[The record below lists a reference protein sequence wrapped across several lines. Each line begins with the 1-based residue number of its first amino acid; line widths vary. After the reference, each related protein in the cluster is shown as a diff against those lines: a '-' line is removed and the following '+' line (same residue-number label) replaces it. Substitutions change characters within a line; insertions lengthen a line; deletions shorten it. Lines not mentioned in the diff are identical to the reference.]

1 MAWKDYLYF
10 RQGQKIAVVILLGLI
25 LAALIINGVISAR
38 KRQEVVVIQNDS
50 LQREFEAFEKSLQ
63 EKEENID
70 SGYRRRYYAS
80 SADRK
85 YPDRKSEYESKN
97 RETGYTPFPKAE
109 KLAEGQTISLNDADT
124 VQWKKIPGI
133 GSAFASRIVKYRNR
147 LGGFASVNQLKEVYG
162 IDAELYSKISP
173 YIKPDGNYSKINV
186 NKLEFKQ
193 LLSHPY
199 LNYKQV
205 KAIVSLRDRKGKIA
219 SINEL
224 SMLDEFTTADIERL
238 APYLEFE

>member
-25 LAALIINGVISAR
+25 LTALIINGVLSSR
-38 KRQEVVVIQNDS
+38 KQRVVVVIQNDS
-50 LQREFEAFEKSLQ
+50 LLREFEAFEKSLQ
-63 EKEENID
+63 DKDENID
-70 SGYRRRYYAS
+70 PEYRRRYYAS
-80 SADRK
+80 SDERT
-85 YPDRKSEYESKN
+85 YPDRQSEYESKN
-97 RETGYTPFPKAE
+97 RETGYAHYPKAE
-109 KLAEGQTISLNDADT
+109 KLAEGQTISLNETDT
-124 VQWKKIPGI
+124 AQWKKIPGI
-133 GSAFASRIVKYRNR
+133 GSTFASRIVKYRNR
-147 LGGFASVNQLKEVYG
+147 LGGFASVDQLKEVYG

-173 YIKPDGNYSKINV
+173 YIEPDGNYSKINV

-205 KAIVSLRDRKGKIA
+205 KAIVSLRDRKGRIA

>member
-10 RQGQKIAVVILLGLI
+10 RRDQKIAVVILLGLI
-25 LAALIINGVISAR
+25 LAALIIDGVLSSR
-38 KRQEVVVIQNDS
+38 KQRQVVIIQNDS

-80 SADRK
+80 SDERT
-85 YPDRKSEYESKN
+85 YPDRQSEYESKN
-97 RETGYTPFPKAE
+97 RETGYTHFPKAE

-124 VQWKKIPGI
+124 AQWKKIPGI

-147 LGGFASVNQLKEVYG
+147 LGGFASVDQLKEVYG

>member
-10 RQGQKIAVVILLGLI
+10 RQGQKVAVIILLGLI
-25 LAALIINGVISAR
+25 VIVLIINGIISSHTQQQVVI
-38 KRQEVVVIQNDS
+38 IQNDS

-63 EKEENID
+63 EKEDNID

-80 SADRK
+80 NTDNK
-85 YPDRKSEYESKN
+85 YPDRQSEYESKN
-97 RETGYTPFPKAE
+97 HETGYTFFPKTE
-109 KLAEGQTISLNDADT
+109 KLAEGQTISLNETDT
-124 VQWKKIPGI
+124 AQWKKIPGI

-147 LGGFASVNQLKEVYG
+147 LGGFAAVDQLKEVYG
-162 IDAELYSKISP
+162 VDAELYSKIRP
-173 YIKPDGNYSKINV
+173 YIKPDGNYSKIGI

-205 KAIVSLRDRKGKIA
+205 KAIVGLRDRKDKIT

-238 APYLEFE
+238 TPYLEFE

>member
-85 YPDRKSEYESKN
+85 YSDQQNEYRPKS
-97 RETGYTPFPKAE
+97 RETGYIPFPKAE
-109 KLAEGQTISLNDADT
+109 KLAEGQTISLNEADT
-124 VQWKKIPGI
+124 AQWKKIPGI

-173 YIKPDGNYSKINV
+173 YIKSDGNYSKINV

-205 KAIVSLRDRKGKIA
+205 KAIVSLRDRKGRIA

-224 SMLDEFTTADIERL
+224 SMLDEFTSADIERL
-238 APYLEFE
+238 TPYLEFE

>member
-25 LAALIINGVISAR
+25 LAALIINGVLSSR
-38 KRQEVVVIQNDS
+38 KQRVVVVIQNDS
-50 LQREFEAFEKSLQ
+50 LLREFEAFEKSLQ
-63 EKEENID
+63 DKDENID
-70 SGYRRRYYAS
+70 PEYRRRYYAS
-80 SADRK
+80 SDDRP
-85 YPDRKSEYESKN
+85 YSDRQNEYQPGN
-97 RETGYTPFPKAE
+97 REPGYAPFPKTE
-109 KLAEGQTISLNDADT
+109 KLAEGQAISLNETDT
-124 VQWKKIPGI
+124 AQWKKIPGI

-147 LGGFASVNQLKEVYG
+147 LGGFVSVEQLKEVYG
-162 IDAELYSKISP
+162 IDAQLYSKISP
-173 YIKPDGNYSKINV
+173 YIKPDGHYSKVNI

-205 KAIVSLRDRKGKIA
+205 KAIVGLRDRKGKIT

-238 APYLEFE
+238 TPYLEIE

>member
-25 LAALIINGVISAR
+25 LTALIINGVISAR

-85 YPDRKSEYESKN
+85 YSDQQNEYRPKS

-124 VQWKKIPGI
+124 AQWKKIPGI

-205 KAIVSLRDRKGKIA
+205 KAIVSLRDRKGRIA

>member
-10 RQGQKIAVVILLGLI
+10 RRGQKIAVVILLGLI
-25 LAALIINGVISAR
+25 LAALIIDGVLSSR
-38 KRQEVVVIQNDS
+38 KQRQVVIIQNDS

-80 SADRK
+80 SDERT
-85 YPDRKSEYESKN
+85 YPDRQSEYESKN

-109 KLAEGQTISLNDADT
+109 KLAEGQTISLNEADT
-124 VQWKKIPGI
+124 AQWKKIPGI

-147 LGGFASVNQLKEVYG
+147 LGGFASVDQLKEVYG

-173 YIKPDGNYSKINV
+173 YIKPDGNYSKINI

-238 APYLEFE
+238 TPYLEFE

>member
-10 RQGQKIAVVILLGLI
+10 RRGQKIAVMILLGLI
-25 LAALIINGVISAR
+25 LAALIIDGVLSSR
-38 KRQEVVVIQNDS
+38 KQRQVVIIQNDS
-50 LQREFEAFEKSLQ
+50 LQREFEAFEKSLR

-70 SGYRRRYYAS
+70 SGYHRRYYAS

-85 YPDRKSEYESKN
+85 YSDQQNEYRPKS

-109 KLAEGQTISLNDADT
+109 KLAEGQTISLNETDT

-147 LGGFASVNQLKEVYG
+147 LGGFASVDQLKEVYG

-205 KAIVSLRDRKGKIA
+205 IAIVSLRDRKGKIA

-238 APYLEFE
+238 TPYLEFE

>member
-10 RQGQKIAVVILLGLI
+10 RRDQKIAVVILLGLI
-25 LAALIINGVISAR
+25 LAALIIDGVLSSR
-38 KRQEVVVIQNDS
+38 KQRQVVIIQNDS

-85 YPDRKSEYESKN
+85 YSDQQNEYRPKS
-97 RETGYTPFPKAE
+97 RETGYTHFPKAE
-109 KLAEGQTISLNDADT
+109 KLAEGQTISLNETDT
-124 VQWKKIPGI
+124 AQWKKIPGI
-133 GSAFASRIVKYRNR
+133 GSVFASRIVKYRNR

-173 YIKPDGNYSKINV
+173 YIEPDGNYSKINV

-205 KAIVSLRDRKGKIA
+205 KAIVSLRDRKGRIA

>member
-10 RQGQKIAVVILLGLI
+10 RQGQKVAVIILLGLI
-25 LAALIINGVISAR
+25 VIVLIINGIISSHTQQQVVI
-38 KRQEVVVIQNDS
+38 IQNDS

-85 YPDRKSEYESKN
+85 YSDQQNEYRPKS
-97 RETGYTPFPKAE
+97 RETGYTHFPKAE
-109 KLAEGQTISLNDADT
+109 KLAEGQTISLNETDT
-124 VQWKKIPGI
+124 AQWKKIPGI
-133 GSAFASRIVKYRNR
+133 GSVFASRIVKYRNR

-173 YIKPDGNYSKINV
+173 YIEPDGNYSKINV

-205 KAIVSLRDRKGKIA
+205 KAIVSLRDRKGRIA

-238 APYLEFE
+238 TPYLEFE

>member
-25 LAALIINGVISAR
+25 LTALIINGVLSSR
-38 KRQEVVVIQNDS
+38 KQRVVVVIQNDS
-50 LQREFEAFEKSLQ
+50 LLREFEAFEKSLQ

-85 YPDRKSEYESKN
+85 YSDQQNEYRPKS

-109 KLAEGQTISLNDADT
+109 KLAEGQTISLNETDT
-124 VQWKKIPGI
+124 AQWKKIPGI
-133 GSAFASRIVKYRNR
+133 GSVFASRIVKYRNR

-205 KAIVSLRDRKGKIA
+205 IAIVSLRDRKGKIA

-238 APYLEFE
+238 TPYLEFE